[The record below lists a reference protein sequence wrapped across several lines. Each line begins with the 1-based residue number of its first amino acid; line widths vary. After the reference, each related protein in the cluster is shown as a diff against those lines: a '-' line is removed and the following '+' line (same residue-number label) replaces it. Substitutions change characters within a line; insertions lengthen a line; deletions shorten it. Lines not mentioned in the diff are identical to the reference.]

1 MHKADTRI
9 LRQALITIFSVLAID
24 QVSKV
29 WVKLNMY
36 QNEKFAVMGDWF
48 YIHFLENRGMA
59 FGFEFGGEW
68 GKIALSSF
76 RVVAVILIARYIYR
90 FIQKNYHPGFIICSS
105 MVLAGALGNIID
117 SAFYGLIFSE
127 SPPNIPITADFM
139 PNDGGYAAF
148 MMGNVV
154 DMLHFPLFSFNWP
167 EWVPKIGGTEFEFF
181 RPVFNIADSAITVG
195 LACIFIF
202 QKRFFPEE
210 GLKAVL
216 DEDGEEE

>member
-1 MHKADTRI
+1 M
-9 LRQALITIFSVLAID
+9 RQALITLLSVLTID

-36 QNEKFAVMGDWF
+36 QNEKFPVLGEWF

-68 GKIALSSF
+68 GKIALSLF
-76 RVVAVILIARYIYR
+76 RVIAVVLIARYIYK
-90 FIQKNYHPGFIICSS
+90 FIKQEYHPGFIIFST

-117 SAFYGLIFSE
+117 SAVYGLVFSE
-127 SPPNIPITADFM
+127 SPPNIPITAEFM
-139 PNDGGYAAF
+139 PSDGGYAPF
-148 MMGNVV
+148 LMGNVV

-167 EWVPKIGGTEFEFF
+167 DWVPSIGGTEFEFF

-216 DEDGEEE
+216 ADDDDSTNSDEE